1 MQKLKLIK
9 KQFIKIGAPILSA
22 LTLVGC
28 KTVTID
34 VNAELAKNGY
44 VNEYENDDRYIKVNY
59 NPDYREIVHIDS
71 EVLNKPV
78 NIYNGLKEIKE
89 YDNLKKAK
97 EILQNIPELDNGYSD
112 ENKYSNINNYLYA
125 LDLINENNPLLRSD
139 IIKYA
144 DIYENELYSYDR
156 DNEALLAYE
165 AITYHRLVKND
176 VNIAKA
182 LDELEYLYQSQ
193 DNITTTDD
201 YPTLY
206 STLNDGENL
215 EDFYLPLAYD
225 LHRISCSKE
234 HEKENNIFK
243 CKTKNTTF

>member
-44 VNEYENDDRYIKVNY
+44 VNEFENDDRYIKVNY
-59 NPDYREIVHIDS
+59 NPDYREVVHIDS

-89 YDNLKKAK
+89 YDNLKQAK
-97 EILQNIPELDNGYSD
+97 EILYNIPELDDDYTD

-125 LDLINENNPLLRSD
+125 LDLINENNPLLHAD

-144 DIYENELYSYDR
+144 NNYENELYSYDR
-156 DNEALLAYE
+156 YNDVLLTYE
-165 AITYHRLVKND
+165 AISYHRLLNNN
-176 VNIAKA
+176 VNLAKA
-182 LDELEYLYQSQ
+182 LDELEKLYQSQ
-193 DNITTTDD
+193 DTITTTDD
-201 YPTLY
+201 YPLLT
-206 STLNDGENL
+206 STLNNGENL
-215 EDFYLPLAYD
+215 EDLYLPLAYD

-234 HEKENNIFK
+234 HEKENNNFK